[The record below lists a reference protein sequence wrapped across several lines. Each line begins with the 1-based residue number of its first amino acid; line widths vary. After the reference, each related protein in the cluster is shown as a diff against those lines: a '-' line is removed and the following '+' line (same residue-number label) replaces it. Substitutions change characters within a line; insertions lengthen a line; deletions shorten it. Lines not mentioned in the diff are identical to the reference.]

1 MGIKLISKQA
11 ISINN
16 SEIKVDDEGII
27 HSDLILLST
36 GASL

>member
-16 SEIKVDDEGII
+16 SEIKVDDEEVEN
-27 HSDLILLST
+27 SQ
-36 GASL
+36 